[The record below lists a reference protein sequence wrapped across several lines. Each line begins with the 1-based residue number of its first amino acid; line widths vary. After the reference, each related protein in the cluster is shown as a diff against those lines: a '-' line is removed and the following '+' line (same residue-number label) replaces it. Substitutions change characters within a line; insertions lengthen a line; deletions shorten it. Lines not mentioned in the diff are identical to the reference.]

1 MQINGWMD
9 GQMGRRTDDGWMMDG
24 QVGGYMDICMY
35 GWMGRM
41 YIWMNGQIG
50 RRMDVCM
57 DRWIEEW
64 IYGQMNGWMDRW
76 REN

>member
-1 MQINGWMD
+1 ME

-24 QVGGYMDICMY
+24 YMDICMY
-35 GWMGRM
+35 VCMGRM
-41 YIWMNGQIG
+41 YIWVNGQIG

-64 IYGQMNGWMDRW
+64 IYGQMNGWMDGQM
-76 REN
+76 EKG